1 MVPASLEHIG
11 YATSE
16 KQSITQPQSA
26 RRAGGV
32 FLGMKKSHGLLLTS
46 AAAAH
51 SGGKI
56 LSEVAL
62 SAHMNTLYAQ

>member
-1 MVPASLEHIG
+1 MVPASLKRIG

-32 FLGMKKSHGLLLTS
+32 FLGMKNISWIIVNVS
-46 AAAAH
+46 
-51 SGGKI
+51 SGRTYLVKNY
-56 LSEVAL
+56 L
-62 SAHMNTLYAQ
+62 

>member
-1 MVPASLEHIG
+1 MVPASLEHVG

-32 FLGMKKSHGLLLTS
+32 FLGMKNISWIIVNVS
-46 AAAAH
+46 
-51 SGGKI
+51 SGSKQWGKN
-56 LSEVAL
+56 SF
-62 SAHMNTLYAQ
+62 